1 MTEFPLDVVVAAV
14 VLVTPSLPPVAVVAL
29 SVVGSMPVVV
39 VEVLASAVVVL
50 SVLSTPIVLFS
61 LLVVTSK
68 LSVVFTYGA
77 VVTVMNVHVQLI
89 NYTPCNHIIVIIVV
103 VVTM

>member
-14 VLVTPSLPPVAVVAL
+14 VLVTPSLPLVAVVAL
-29 SVVGSMPVVV
+29 SVVGSMPVV

-68 LSVVFTYGA
+68 LSVVFTSGA
-77 VVTVMNVHVQLI
+77 GVTVMNVQVQLI